1 VLVDYPDFNLR
12 LASELHRRR
21 IPVIY
26 YVSPQV
32 WAWRPGR
39 LRSMKTWVRHALVI
53 FPFEEAVYRD
63 AGIPVTF
70 VGHPLVDLVRPAPDS
85 RSFLEST
92 GLRPER
98 PLVGLLPGSRP
109 QEVAHNLPPLEAAVS
124 ELARRRPDLQF
135 VLAAAPSLDVAGLER
150 RLRSSPVR
158 VVPNA
163 AHEVLSAATVA
174 IVASG
179 TATVEAALLGTPMVV
194 VYRLSPLTYA
204 LGRPFVKV
212 SRFAM
217 ANLIAGRSV
226 VPEVIQ
232 GDFTP
237 TRVVAETS
245 RLLDD
250 PVLRDR
256 MRSGLRE
263 VRERLG
269 APGASERAARAVL
282 DIWSSLEKA

>member
-1 VLVDYPDFNLR
+1 
-12 LASELHRRR
+12 
-21 IPVIY
+21 
-26 YVSPQV
+26 
-32 WAWRPGR
+32 
-39 LRSMKTWVRHALVI
+39 
-53 FPFEEAVYRD
+53 
-63 AGIPVTF
+63 
-70 VGHPLVDLVRPAPDS
+70 VGHPLVDLVRPAPDI
-85 RSFLEST
+85 RSFLESA
-92 GLRPER
+92 GLQPER
-98 PLVGLLPGSRP
+98 PVVGLLAGSRR

-158 VVPNA
+158 VVPSA

-174 IVASG
+174 VVASG
-179 TATVEAALLGTPMVV
+179 TATVEAALLATPMVV

-226 VPEVIQ
+226 VPELIQ

-237 TRVVAETS
+237 GRVVTEAS

-282 DIWSSLEKA
+282 DIWSDLKKA